1 MTKRKLM
8 LVALS
13 LCMVAI
19 LAMGGTLAFF
29 TDAEDVTNVF
39 TVGDVNITLD
49 EAPVKKDG
57 DKWVP
62 DTTADRTE
70 EGNRYEDVYPG
81 AVLPKDPTVHNVGT
95 NDAYVRVQVQ
105 VNKAVLACYDGDG
118 WNAKFDD
125 FLDGSLNANWTIKS
139 TIEEAETVTFV
150 INYNYRLPAKDDQAT
165 TDVAENETTPVFA
178 KIKVFE
184 GWDNKEV
191 TDLGLAEGTHI
202 VILAEAIQ
210 AEGFVD
216 ADGNPDMDAAWAAFD
231 EQGANN

>member
-19 LAMGGTLAFF
+19 LAIGGSLAFF
-29 TDAEDVTNVF
+29 TDTSKATNTF
-39 TVGDVNITLD
+39 TVGDVDITLD

-125 FLDGSLNANWTIKS
+125 FLDGSLNEKWVIGSPITETDPETGI
-139 TIEEAETVTFV
+139 ETVTFV
-150 INYNYRLPAKDDQAT
+150 INYTERLAADKD
-165 TDVAENETTPVFA
+165 TTPVFT

-184 GWDNKEV
+184 GWDNEEV
-191 TDLGLAEGTHI
+191 NDLGLAEGTHI

-210 AEGFVD
+210 AEGFD
-216 ADGNPDMDAAWAAFD
+216 PDMNAAWEAYAKQEFPSN
-231 EQGANN
+231 E